1 MTIYH
6 TLIINKD
13 DDRLL
18 IDYIIKFHGPIQEH
32 NLHSL
37 NPFSTHEKSFS
48 KLNPAHLFKGLSHY
62 LSTPHKTMDGK
73 LSFNIS
79 KLIFLIS
86 NLTKEV

>member
-48 KLNPAHLFKGLSHY
+48 KLNPAHLFKGIL
-62 LSTPHKTMDGK
+62 
-73 LSFNIS
+73 
-79 KLIFLIS
+79 
-86 NLTKEV
+86 KEV